1 VRTARRRGQG
11 GLGRFAR
18 FAAASL
24 AALVAV
30 AGVAGGPGAGIAA
43 GAGAAGN
50 RALGVGRSGLPSG
63 RTTYRTP
70 TELQADLDKLAD
82 GHPGLVRRVVL
93 PRKSVDGRALTGV
106 EIAQDVN
113 RDDDGRPVY
122 LVFGLT
128 HAREW
133 PSAEVATE
141 FALDLVAHQ
150 TEPRVAALLAGL
162 RIVVVPVVNPD
173 GYAYSRGT
181 DPLGQTDAAAAVKRR
196 DCRALPGD
204 AGGTDCAGHRG
215 VDLNRNFGAY
225 WGGPGASTSLDSDTY
240 RGTGPW
246 SEPEAAAVHEFTQG
260 LPVTGVESL
269 HNVAGLILR
278 PPGFQRLGRARDE
291 ARLKS
296 LGDAMAAATGYES
309 RYGYE
314 LYEVTGALEDWNY
327 VAQGAFGYTIELG
340 GAYAGDTSFQ
350 GTYAT
355 HVVDQ
360 YLGRAGSPSAGKG
373 MREALLL
380 AAEEAMDARDHV
392 VLRGPAPAG
401 ARLTLRKRFDTPTS
415 PVCSDTL
422 TADAC
427 GPVAPAFSTPDG
439 LALALAAPVGGTFRW
454 QVGPSTRP
462 FVRKAGHRETWTLTC
477 RRPGRATV
485 TKAVFADRGQAVQVA
500 PCDPA
505 SLPLAGV
512 TSVGLVSLS
521 SSADTGATVRRSG
534 RIRVRVRCPVRC
546 TVTVRV
552 TRGSSVV
559 ARRTSIRVAAGRTV
573 TLALALTAAGRRL
586 AAVRTTPPALTATAR
601 FTGATGST
609 ATLTQAFALRR

>member
-1 VRTARRRGQG
+1 MRTSRQHGRG
-11 GLGRFAR
+11 GRGRIAV
-18 FAAASL
+18 ASL
-24 AALVAV
+24 AAFVAV
-30 AGVAGGPGAGIAA
+30 VGAASGPGARAA
-43 GAGAAGN
+43 DGAVGERLGA
-50 RALGVGRSGLPSG
+50 VRSGLPSG

-70 TELQADLDKLAD
+70 TELQADLDTLAD

-93 PRKSVDGRALTGV
+93 PHKSVDGRTLTGV
-106 EIAQDVN
+106 EIAQNVN
-113 RDDDGRPVY
+113 RNDDGRPVF

-133 PSAEVATE
+133 PSGEVATE
-141 FALDLVAHQ
+141 FALDLVQHQ
-150 TEPRVAALLAGL
+150 AEPRVAALLAGL
-162 RIVVVPVVNPD
+162 RIVIVPVVNPD

-181 DPLGQTDAAAAVKRR
+181 SALGQPDPAASIKRR

-204 AGGTDCAGHRG
+204 EGGTDCAGHRG

-246 SEPEAAAVHEFTQG
+246 SEPEAAAVHELSQQ
-260 LPVTGVESL
+260 LPVTGVQSL

-296 LGDAMAAATGYES
+296 LGDAMAAATGYAS

-327 VAQGAFGYTIELG
+327 VAQGAFGYTVELG
-340 GAYAGDTSFQ
+340 GAYPGDTSFQ

-360 YLGRAGSPSAGKG
+360 YLGRAGTSTAGKG
-373 MREALLL
+373 VREALLL

-392 VLRGPAPAG
+392 VLRGPAPPG
-401 ARLTLRKRFDTPTS
+401 AILTLRKSFDTATS

-422 TADAC
+422 AADAC
-427 GPVAPAFSTPDG
+427 GPTAPAFSTPDG
-439 LALALAAPVGGTFRW
+439 LDLALTAPPDGNLHW

-477 RRPGRATV
+477 RRPRAATV
-485 TKAVFADRGQAVQVA
+485 TKAVFADRGQAVEVA

-505 SLPLAGV
+505 SLPRAGV
-512 TSVGLVSLS
+512 TRVARVSLAAP
-521 SSADTGATVRRSG
+521 ADTRAVVRRTG
-534 RIRVRVRCPVRC
+534 RIRVRVRCPVTC
-546 TVTVRV
+546 TATVRV
-552 TRGSSVV
+552 VRGATVV
-559 ARRTSIRVAAGRTV
+559 ARGASVRVAPGRTV
-573 TLALALTAAGRRL
+573 TLTLPLTAVGRRL
-586 AAVRTTPPALTATAR
+586 AATRTTLTATAR
-601 FTGATGST
+601 FTGATGSS
-609 ATLTQAFALRR
+609 ATLARRLALRG